1 MWFAV
6 TLSDGAFSKSRLRVL
21 GLRVDLQR
29 KAEGDQLPDGDR
41 GAVPQLPV
49 HPTLRSAASA
59 YHGWRAAGGNIV
71 ALRATD
77 KVRTH
82 DHHTD
87 PGKHEAFNFQ
97 REKEEKEQKQCYERK
112 LKLQI
117 QASNSESI
125 THPQPRDSS
134 QCTNCPPAVPPAT
147 CSDTPQGQA
156 GLWHACLC
164 RWGRSERT
172 SFPARKLLR
181 QEETCHHRRLHALLF
196 CNLD

>member
-29 KAEGDQLPDGDR
+29 KAEGDQLPDGDW

-59 YHGWRAAGGNIV
+59 YHGWRAAGGDIV

-87 PGKHEAFNFQ
+87 PGKHKAFNFQ
-97 REKEEKEQKQCYERK
+97 REKEEQEQKQCYERK

-125 THPQPRDSS
+125 TRPQPRDSS

-147 CSDTPQGQA
+147 CRTHPRVKPGYGMPASADGEEVN
-156 GLWHACLC
+156 GLPSQPGSFCGRRRHVTIVACMP
-164 RWGRSERT
+164 S
-172 SFPARKLLR
+172 SSAI
-181 QEETCHHRRLHALLF
+181 
-196 CNLD
+196 